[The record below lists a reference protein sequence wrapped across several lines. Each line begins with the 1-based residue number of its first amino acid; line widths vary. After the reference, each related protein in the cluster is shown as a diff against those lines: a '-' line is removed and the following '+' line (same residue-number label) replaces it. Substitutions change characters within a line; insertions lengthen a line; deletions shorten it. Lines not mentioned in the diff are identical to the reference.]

1 MPKHPSPEP
10 ESKKFRSEHLLMAA
24 YWIVA
29 IVIMAALFVLWM
41 YFNVFRRYKLSGDPG
56 DWGAFGDYVGG
67 IINPIVGIATVTL
80 IFLTLILQRKELQA
94 SLEEIR
100 SAHKSAVLQG
110 FEQSLFSW
118 LANYHSLLS
127 ATKSKFGGEGRQALT
142 SMYEK
147 CFSSVVAMQKHNTA
161 EGGGILDEEET
172 KIHLGEMRR
181 AAAQGDPDEKTNFS
195 NVFGIALWGYREVI
209 RTHRSEL
216 DAVFRTLYR
225 LLRWIDTSELD
236 DAQKWHYFALVRAQ
250 LSWIELVFILYNTL
264 TPAGEKFARL
274 ANDYAL
280 FDNLEGAPDEVIDAI
295 ANEFTAVP
303 PHSFIATIP
312 PRPWP
317 FIETA
322 FSSEAAK
329 AKRRLPP
336 SA

>member
-1 MPKHPSPEP
+1 MPSNQAPAPIP
-10 ESKKFRSEHLLMAA
+10 KKSQSEHLLMAA

-29 IVIMAALFVLWM
+29 LVVLAALFVLM
-41 YFNVFRRYKLSGDPG
+41 LYFNAFHRHKLSVDPG

-67 IINPIVGIATVTL
+67 IINPIVGIATVAL

-94 SLEEIR
+94 SLREIR
-100 SAHKSAVLQG
+100 GAHKSSVLQG

-118 LANYHSLLS
+118 LANYHSLLA

-147 CFSSVVAMQKHNTA
+147 CFSGVVAMQKQHLD
-161 EGGGILDEEET
+161 EGSGVLDEEEA
-172 KIHLGEMRR
+172 KNHLGEMRR
-181 AAAQGDPDEKTNFS
+181 AATHGDPNERINFS
-195 NVFGIALWGYREVI
+195 NVFGISLWGYREVV

-236 DAQKWHYFALVRAQ
+236 DTQKWHYVALVRAQ

-280 FDNLEGAPDEVIDAI
+280 FDNLEVAPDEVVDAI
-295 ANEFTAVP
+295 TNEFTAAP
-303 PHSFIATIP
+303 PHAFTAELP
-312 PRPWP
+312 PRLWP
-317 FIETA
+317 FTETA
-322 FSSEAAK
+322 FSSDAAK

>member
-1 MPKHPSPEP
+1 
-10 ESKKFRSEHLLMAA
+10 MAA

-29 IVIMAALFVLWM
+29 FVVLAALFVLLL
-41 YFNVFRRYKLSGDPG
+41 YFNVFHRYKLSVDPG

-80 IFLTLILQRKELQA
+80 IFLTLILQKKELQA

-100 SAHKSAVLQG
+100 RAHKSAVLQG

-118 LANYHSLLS
+118 LANYHSLLA

-147 CFSSVVAMQKHNTA
+147 RFSGVVAMQKHYLEVCNET
-161 EGGGILDEEET
+161 LDEEEA
-172 KIHLGEMRR
+172 KIHLGDMRR
-181 AAAQGDPDEKTNFS
+181 TAASGDPDEWINFS
-195 NVFGIALWGYREVI
+195 NVFGLSLWGYREVV

-236 DAQKWHYFALVRAQ
+236 DAQKWHYVALVRAQ

-280 FDNLEGAPDEVIDAI
+280 FDNLEGAPDEIVDAI
-295 ANEFTAVP
+295 ASEFTIAP
-303 PHSFIATIP
+303 PHIFTAEQP
-312 PRPWP
+312 PKSWP
-317 FIETA
+317 FTDTA
-322 FSSEAAK
+322 FSSDAAK
-329 AKRRLPP
+329 AKRKLPP

>member
-1 MPKHPSPEP
+1 MPTPPYP
-10 ESKKFRSEHLLMAA
+10 DPNSKKFQSEHLLMAA

-29 IVIMAALFVLWM
+29 IVILAALFVLWM
-41 YFNVFRRYKLSGDPG
+41 YFNAFRRHELSGDPG

-67 IINPIVGIATVTL
+67 IINPIVGIATVIL
-80 IFLTLILQRKELQA
+80 IFLTLILQRRELQA
-94 SLEEIR
+94 SLEEFR
-100 SAHKSAVLQG
+100 SAHKSSVVQG

-118 LANYHSLLS
+118 LANYHLLLS
-127 ATKSKFGGEGRQALT
+127 STKSKFGGEGRQALT
-142 SMYEK
+142 TMYEQ
-147 CFSSVVAMQKHNTA
+147 CFSSEVVMKKCYAAN
-161 EGGGILDEEET
+161 GGTVLDDEEA
-172 KIHLGEMRR
+172 KIHLEEMRS
-181 AAAQGDPDEKTNFS
+181 AAAQGDSDEKNSFS
-195 NVFGIALWGYREVI
+195 NVFGMALWEYRAVF
-209 RTHRSEL
+209 RMHRAEL

-236 DAQKWHYFALVRAQ
+236 NEQKWHYFALVRAQ

-280 FDNLEGAPDEVIDAI
+280 FDNLEDAPDEVIDAI
-295 ANEFTAVP
+295 ASEFTLEA
-303 PHSFIATIP
+303 PHSFTADIP
-312 PRPWP
+312 PRHWP
-317 FIETA
+317 FTETA

>member
-1 MPKHPSPEP
+1 MSTPPSPDP
-10 ESKKFRSEHLLMAA
+10 NSKKFQSEHLLMAA

-29 IVIMAALFVLWM
+29 IVILAALFVLWM
-41 YFNVFRRYKLSGDPG
+41 YFNAFRRYKLSGDPG

-100 SAHKSAVLQG
+100 SAHKSSVLQG

-127 ATKSKFGGEGRQALT
+127 STKSKFGGEGRQALT
-142 SMYEK
+142 TMYEQ
-147 CFSSVVAMQKHNTA
+147 CFSGVVAMQKHHA
-161 EGGGILDEEET
+161 ADGGGTVDEEEAN
-172 KIHLGEMRR
+172 IHLEEMRR
-181 AAAQGDPDEKTNFS
+181 TATHGDPDEKANFS
-195 NVFGIALWGYREVI
+195 NVFGIALLGYLEVI
-209 RTHRSEL
+209 RTHRAEL

-236 DAQKWHYFALVRAQ
+236 DAQKWHYVALVRAQ

-295 ANEFTAVP
+295 ASEFTTVP
-303 PHSFIATIP
+303 PHTFAAAIP
-312 PRPWP
+312 PRVWP
-317 FIETA
+317 FTETA

-329 AKRRLPP
+329 TKRRLPL